1 MFHVKHWKTDKMKSF
16 RNTLFIDIETA
27 SGKANFSQLSE
38 KMQALWLKKAKNLP
52 NPSNVSLEELY
63 FDRAALYAEFG
74 KIICIGMGF
83 LYNDK
88 EKGLCFKVKTIAGDD
103 EGAVLNEFI
112 SFINTTYKNKELSL
126 VAHNGK
132 EFDFPYLCRRML
144 VHSLEIPKQLQL
156 QGKKP
161 WEVVH
166 LDTMELW
173 KFGDRKAYTSLE
185 LLVEILGIG
194 ASKSNLSGE
203 LVNTTY
209 YKEKNLPLIEAYC
222 KEDVALVAQ
231 LFLRFNFQKQV
242 EPQNIFSI

>member
-1 MFHVKHWKTDKMKSF
+1 MKSF

-27 SGKANFSQLSE
+27 SGMSDFSLLSD
-38 KMQALWLKKAKNLP
+38 KMKNLWVKKAKNIG
-52 NPSNVSLEELY
+52 NVTGVAVEELY
-63 FDRAALYAEFG
+63 FEKAALYAEFG

-83 LYNDK
+83 LYEDK
-88 EKGLCFKVKTIAGDD
+88 EKGLCFKVKTISGHD
-103 EGAVLNEFI
+103 ERELLIEFI
-112 SFINTTYKNKELSL
+112 NFINSTYKNKELSL

-144 VHSLEIPKQLQL
+144 VHALEIPKQLQL

-161 WEVVH
+161 WEVIH

-194 ASKSNLSGE
+194 NAKSNLSGDQ
-203 LVNTTY
+203 VNETY
-209 YKEKNLPLIEAYC
+209 YKKQQLEAIADYC
-222 KEDVALVAQ
+222 KEDVVLVAQ

-242 EPQNIFSI
+242 EPQNIISL

>member
-1 MFHVKHWKTDKMKSF
+1 MKATK
-16 RNTLFIDIETA
+16 NTLFIDIETA
-27 SGKANFSQLSE
+27 SGQKDFALLSN
-38 KMQALWLKKAKNLP
+38 KMQALWLRKAKSLP
-52 NPSNVSLEELY
+52 NPLSVSLEDLY
-63 FDRAALYAEFG
+63 FERAALYAEFG

-83 LYNDK
+83 LYQDK
-88 EKGLCFKVKTIAGDD
+88 EKGICFKVKTIAGD
-103 EGAVLNEFI
+103 NEEELLSRFI
-112 SFINTTYKNKELSL
+112 SFINDTYKNKELSL

-185 LLVEILGIG
+185 LLTEILGIG
-194 ASKSNLSGE
+194 EAKSNLSGDK
-203 LVNTTY
+203 VNETY
-209 YKEKNLPLIEAYC
+209 YKEGNLMVIEEYC
-222 KEDVALVAQ
+222 KEDVVLVAQ
-231 LFLRFNFQKQV
+231 LFLRFNFQKKI
-242 EPQNIFSI
+242 EPSNIFYI

>member
-1 MFHVKHWKTDKMKSF
+1 MKNF

-27 SGKANFSQLSE
+27 SGKGDFSQLSP
-38 KMQALWLKKAKNLP
+38 KMQSLWLKKAKNLP
-52 NPSNVSLEELY
+52 NPDQLMLEDLY
-63 FDRAALYAEFG
+63 FQRAALYAEFG

-83 LYNDK
+83 LFNDK
-88 EKGLCFKVKTIAGDD
+88 EKGLSLKVKTIANDN
-103 EGAVLNEFI
+103 ENELLAEFI
-112 SFINTTYKNKELSL
+112 RFINDTYKNKELSL

-144 VHSLEIPKQLQL
+144 VNSLEIPKQLQL

-166 LDTMELW
+166 QDTMELW

-194 ASKSNLSGE
+194 EAKSNLSGDK
-203 LVNTTY
+203 VNETY
-209 YKEKNLPLIEAYC
+209 YQLKDLKGISDYC
-222 KEDVALVAQ
+222 QEDVVLVAQ
-231 LFLRFNFQKQV
+231 LFLRYNFQKTV
-242 EPQNIFSI
+242 EPQNIQLL

>member
-1 MFHVKHWKTDKMKSF
+1 MKSF

-27 SGKANFSQLSE
+27 SGKSDFSQLSD
-38 KMQALWLKKAKNLP
+38 KMKALWQKKAKNLP
-52 NPSNVSLEELY
+52 NPNNLSCEELY
-63 FDRAALYAEFG
+63 FERAALYAEFG

-88 EKGLCFKVKTIAGDD
+88 EKGLCFKVKTIAGHD
-103 EGAVLNEFI
+103 ETALLNEFI
-112 SFINTTYKNKELSL
+112 SFINATYKNKELSL

-144 VHSLEIPKQLQL
+144 VHALEIPKQLQL

-194 ASKSNLSGE
+194 ASKTNLSGE

-209 YKEKNLPLIEAYC
+209 YKENNLKLIADYC

>member
-1 MFHVKHWKTDKMKSF
+1 MKAIK
-16 RNTLFIDIETA
+16 NTLFIDIETA
-27 SGKANFSQLSE
+27 SGKADFDLLSP
-38 KMQALWLKKAKNLP
+38 KMQQLWLRKAKSLP
-52 NPSNVSLEELY
+52 NPNLLSLEDLY
-63 FDRAALYAEFG
+63 FERAALYAEFG

-83 LYNDK
+83 LYQDK
-88 EKGLCFKVKTIAGDD
+88 EKGLSFKVKTIASDN
-103 EGAVLNEFI
+103 ENELLSEFI
-112 SFINTTYKNKELSL
+112 HFINTTYKNNELSL

-144 VHSLEIPKQLQL
+144 VNAQEIPKQLQL

-185 LLVEILGIG
+185 LLTEILGIG
-194 ASKSNLSGE
+194 EAKSNLSGDK
-203 LVNTTY
+203 VNDTY
-209 YKEKNLPLIEAYC
+209 YRQNNLQAISEYC
-222 KEDVALVAQ
+222 KEDVVLVAQ

-242 EPQNIFSI
+242 EPQNIISI

>member
-1 MFHVKHWKTDKMKSF
+1 MKVMK
-16 RNTLFIDIETA
+16 NTLFIDIETA
-27 SGKANFSQLSE
+27 SGKADFSLLSP
-38 KMQALWLKKAKNLP
+38 KMQSLWLRKAKNLP
-52 NPSNVSLEELY
+52 NPMSLSLEELY
-63 FDRAALYAEFG
+63 FDKAALYAEFG

-83 LYNDK
+83 LYQDK
-88 EKGLCFKVKTIAGDD
+88 EKGLSFKVKTIASDQ
-103 EGAVLNEFI
+103 EEELLSTFI
-112 SFINTTYKNKELSL
+112 SFINSTYKNKELSL

-166 LDTMELW
+166 VDTMELW

-185 LLVEILGIG
+185 LLTEILSIG
-194 ASKSNLSGE
+194 EAKSNLSGDK
-203 LVNTTY
+203 VNETY
-209 YKEKNLPLIEAYC
+209 YKQNNLSAIEDYC
-222 KEDVALVAQ
+222 KEDVILVAQ

-242 EPQNIFSI
+242 EPLNIISI

>member
-1 MFHVKHWKTDKMKSF
+1 MKVIK
-16 RNTLFIDIETA
+16 NTLFIDIETA
-27 SGKANFSQLSE
+27 SGKADFDLLSP
-38 KMQALWLKKAKNLP
+38 KMQELWLRKAKGLSNP
-52 NPSNVSLEELY
+52 NNVDLKDLY
-63 FDRAALYAEFG
+63 FERAALYAEFG

-83 LYNDK
+83 LYHDK
-88 EKGLCFKVKTIAGDD
+88 ENGLSFKVKTIAIDD
-103 EGAVLNEFI
+103 EQELLAAFI
-112 SFINTTYKNKELSL
+112 SFVNSTYKNKELSL

-185 LLVEILGIG
+185 LLTEILGIG
-194 ASKSNLSGE
+194 EAKSNLSGDK
-203 LVNTTY
+203 VNDTY
-209 YKEKNLPLIEAYC
+209 YRKNDLKAIAAYC
-222 KEDVALVAQ
+222 KEDVVLVAQ

-242 EPQNIFSI
+242 EPQNIISI